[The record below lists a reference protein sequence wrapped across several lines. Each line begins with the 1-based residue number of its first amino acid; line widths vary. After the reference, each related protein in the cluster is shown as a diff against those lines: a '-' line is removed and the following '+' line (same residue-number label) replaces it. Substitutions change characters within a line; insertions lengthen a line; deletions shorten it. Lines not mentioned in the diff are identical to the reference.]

1 MRILLFDL
9 DGVLLEPR
17 GYHEALRET
26 ATLVGQWL
34 GYRRVTLTRED
45 IELFES
51 VDVTSEWDSAA
62 ICAALLLRDAW
73 TISPDLMLGSAPPS
87 PDRPTHDLPAPD
99 FQAFFRSEQMAPDER
114 GTLPTLLAERSLLSD
129 GGKYSESQVA
139 ALRGMLRGA
148 RQIHGSLTHRLFQ
161 EMVLGSQVFR
171 DTYGMKPNLPS
182 RDGLLADDRP
192 MLPATARERL
202 LNWLR
207 HTDHHAAVFTNRPSK
222 GPQDAIGAPEAE
234 LGLVAA
240 ELELLPLVGRGGL
253 AWLAE
258 QRGLAP
264 DRLLKP
270 SAVHALAAL
279 RRATGEPLEAAL
291 QSAAA
296 LTLDEQ
302 SDSGWRVF
310 AGAEI
315 FVFED
320 SVKGLH
326 SLRAAQG
333 HLESLGV
340 TCRPILV
347 GVAKSPHKR
356 QGLEAAGAQMFSD
369 VEQALRRSGAL
380 A

>member
-9 DGVLLEPR
+9 DGILLEPR
-17 GYHEALRET
+17 GYHRALRET

-34 GYRRVTLTRED
+34 GYRRVTLTQQD

-73 TISPDLMLGSAPPS
+73 TISPDIMLASAPPS
-87 PDRPTHDLPAPD
+87 PDLPTHDLPAPD
-99 FQAFFRSEQMAPDER
+99 FQAFFRSEQMAPER
-114 GTLPTLLAERSLLSD
+114 GTLPTQLAERSLLSD
-129 GGKYSESQVA
+129 GFHYSESQVA

-161 EMVLGSQVFR
+161 ELVLGSQVFR
-171 DTYGMKPNLPS
+171 DTYGMKPFLPS
-182 RDGLLADDRP
+182 RGSLLAHDRP
-192 MLPATARERL
+192 MLPAAARERL
-202 LNWLR
+202 LGWLK
-207 HTDHHAAVFTNRPSK
+207 HPDHYAAVFTNRPSQ
-222 GPQDAIGAPEAE
+222 GPQGAIEAPEAE
-234 LGLVAA
+234 LGLAAA

-264 DRLLKP
+264 DMLLKP
-270 SAVHALAAL
+270 SAAHALAAL
-279 RRATGEPLEAAL
+279 RQATGEPLEAAL
-291 QSAAA
+291 QAAAA
-296 LTLDEQ
+296 LSLDEQ
-302 SDSGWRVF
+302 SDSGWRAF

-315 FVFED
+315 IVFED

-326 SLRAAQG
+326 SVGAAQRR
-333 HLESLGV
+333 LARLGV
-340 TCRPILV
+340 TFRPVLV
-347 GVAKSPHKR
+347 GVTQSPRKR
-356 QGLEAAGAQMFSD
+356 RGLEAAGAQVFSD
-369 VEQALRRSGAL
+369 LEQALRQSGAL

>member
-17 GYHEALRET
+17 GYHRALRET
-26 ATLVGQWL
+26 TTLVGQWL
-34 GYRRVTLTRED
+34 GYRRVTLTRGD

-73 TISPDLMLGSAPPS
+73 TISPDLMLATAPPS
-87 PDRPTHDLPAPD
+87 PDQPTHDLPAPD
-99 FQAFFRSEQMAPDER
+99 FQAFFRSEQMAPER

-129 GGKYSESQVA
+129 GYDYSDSQIA

-171 DTYGMKPNLPS
+171 DTYSMKPYLPS
-182 RDGLLADDRP
+182 RDSLLADDRP
-192 MLPATARERL
+192 MLPAAARERL

-207 HTDHHAAVFTNRPSK
+207 RTDHHAAVFTNRPSE

-234 LGLVAA
+234 LGLAAA
-240 ELELLPLVGRGGL
+240 ELEHLPLVGRGGL
-253 AWLAE
+253 AWLSE

-270 SAVHALAAL
+270 SAAHALAAL

-291 QSAAA
+291 RAAAA

-302 SDSGWRVF
+302 GDSGWRVF

-326 SLRAAQG
+326 SLRAAKVR
-333 HLESLGV
+333 LESLGV
-340 TCRPILV
+340 ACRPILV
-347 GVAKSPHKR
+347 GVTKSLHKR

-369 VEQALRRSGAL
+369 IEQAMTQSGAL